1 MVGIVSDPLFM
12 NHDTGGYHPEAPMR
26 IHSIHTVFAGKDPE
40 IRMVEPVRAD
50 TDEIALNHDRSH
62 IEHVR
67 LSSVP
72 GRLVGLDPD
81 TVSSEDSFET
91 ALYAAGSL
99 IRLVQ
104 MAVAGEITAGF
115 ASLRPPGHHATAGE
129 AMGFCLFNNV
139 AIAAR
144 KAVQYFGVEKVMI
157 IDFDV
162 HHGNGTQDSFYDSRN
177 VLYFSSHQYP
187 FYPGTG
193 RLQEAGGRK
202 AEGYTVNCPL
212 RSGKTDGEMLALY
225 RSVLVPIIHAF
236 RPGLILVSAGF
247 DAHAMDP
254 IGGMQ
259 LTSAGFAAL
268 AALIRDE
275 AHEVHS
281 PVVYALEGGYNLDA
295 LRDSVRAVTDVLK
308 GGAAPGIQERPFAE
322 LDEIRAAHA
331 RFWTL

>member
-50 TDEIALNHDRSH
+50 TDEIALNHARSH
-62 IEHVR
+62 IERVR

-72 GRLVGLDPD
+72 GKLVGLDPD

-144 KAVQYFGVEKVMI
+144 KAVQCLGVEKVMI
-157 IDFDV
+157 IDSMCTT
-162 HHGNGTQDSFYDSRN
+162 GTAPRTASTTAATSCISPPTSTPFTPAPGGSRR
-177 VLYFSSHQYP
+177 
-187 FYPGTG
+187 PGTG
-193 RLQEAGGRK
+193 RPR
-202 AEGYTVNCPL
+202 
-212 RSGKTDGEMLALY
+212 
-225 RSVLVPIIHAF
+225 
-236 RPGLILVSAGF
+236 
-247 DAHAMDP
+247 
-254 IGGMQ
+254 
-259 LTSAGFAAL
+259 
-268 AALIRDE
+268 
-275 AHEVHS
+275 
-281 PVVYALEGGYNLDA
+281 
-295 LRDSVRAVTDVLK
+295 
-308 GGAAPGIQERPFAE
+308 GIP
-322 LDEIRAAHA
+322 
-331 RFWTL
+331 